1 MAYKSVPEI
10 NPGVSMSKIKSKLLR
25 PALTSNYSVLIAPPG
40 KITSDGRSTVNGAA
54 INFIK
59 QQLGDYYKFEEATEL
74 LELSCSEASLP
85 GSSFA
90 TIDINNDYM
99 GITQKHAYRRL
110 YDDRADFTF
119 YVTQDSNYFQIR
131 FFEAW
136 MRYIAN
142 EQYVQGISSNNAIL
156 ASTLISRVQY
166 PELYKSQKIR
176 IVKYEKDYGTGRE
189 VNSPIL
195 VYNFVDAFPVSINS
209 IPVSY
214 DSSSLLKVTV
224 SFSYS
229 RYVIDTLNTVAEKS
243 VLGRNPNS
251 TGNPDV
257 PSGTSTIQLNSPRSS
272 DVPRSIPLA
281 DGRSTLSQI
290 FDTV

>member
-1 MAYKSVPEI
+1 MAAKSLPAI
-10 NPGVSMSKIKSKLLR
+10 NPGVSMSRIKSRLLQ
-25 PALTSNYSVLIAPPG
+25 PALTSNYSVIIAPPG
-40 KITSDGRSTVNGAA
+40 KASFPRQSGDKGLALS
-54 INFIK
+54 FIEK
-59 QQLGDYYKFEEATEL
+59 QLGKPVDNEL

-119 YVTQDSNYFQIR
+119 YVTQDSNYYQIR

-142 EQYVQGISSNNAIL
+142 EQYTQGVSANDKLSS
-156 ASTLISRVQY
+156 ASISRVQY
-166 PELYKSQKIR
+166 PEFYKSIIQ
-176 IVKYEKDYGTGRE
+176 IVKYERDYGTGRASQ
-189 VNSPIL
+189 SPIL
-195 VYNFVDAFPVSINS
+195 IYDFVDAFPVSLNS

-214 DSSSLLKVTV
+214 ESSSLLKVTV
-224 SFSYS
+224 SFSYT
-229 RYVIDTLNTVAEKS
+229 RYAVDDLSTVAETT
-243 VLGRNPNS
+243 VPGRNPNS

-257 PSGTSTIQLNSPRSS
+257 PPGTTTVQLNGSRGTDIPRT
-272 DVPRSIPLA
+272 VALQ

-290 FDTV
+290 YDSV